1 MTKETASF
9 HELWICDSLYKV
21 FRIIRKICKTERN
34 ETVEIEW
41 NGERTA
47 DEKWLERGKQGITCK
62 SEKRTY
68 IDVEK
73 V

>member
-1 MTKETASF
+1 MERTET
-9 HELWICDSLYKV
+9 I
-21 FRIIRKICKTERN
+21 
-34 ETVEIEW
+34 EIEW
-41 NGERTA
+41 NGKRTA

-62 SEKRTY
+62 SGEKKTY